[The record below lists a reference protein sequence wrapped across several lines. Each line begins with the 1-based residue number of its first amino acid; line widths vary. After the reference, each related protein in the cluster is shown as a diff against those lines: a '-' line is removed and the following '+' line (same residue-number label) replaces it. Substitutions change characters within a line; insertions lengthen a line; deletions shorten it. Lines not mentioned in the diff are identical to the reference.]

1 MAAAADATSD
11 EIENANSFE
20 TTFFKTIVLMTS
32 NDNFFFIFDSI
43 DSSSLDG
50 RENSQQVK

>member
-43 DSSSLDG
+43 DSS
-50 RENSQQVK
+50 